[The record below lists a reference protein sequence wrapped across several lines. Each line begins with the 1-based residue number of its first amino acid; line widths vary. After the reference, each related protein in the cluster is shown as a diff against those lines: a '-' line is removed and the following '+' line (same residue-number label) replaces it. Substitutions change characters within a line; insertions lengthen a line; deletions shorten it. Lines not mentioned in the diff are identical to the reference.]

1 MKRALAVF
9 SVLAVLGFS
18 AFGIGTFSGKW
29 EAGICLIGC
38 TGGAP
43 SLTGNTLT
51 LNYTDF
57 GWTFTGVLSL
67 TGATAPNYD
76 VFKFSAKGAFGPLSI
91 TGNEWFDYTNA
102 AWMGGDLASSL
113 DFAGV
118 SVGLGVRHWDKDYAS
133 YFFSAT
139 DSTKPWYPD
148 TDPCPDINSGYEY
161 GMMYIL
167 TASVA
172 PIDLKVRFVDCC
184 TGISFYDAVIDV
196 SDIGLCCGIS
206 LDAELAFSKLGGFE
220 YLDISGIEI
229 PLCCGVSF
237 TVGVEFQ
244 TSGKTLNTGLK
255 FAGFGDACFTV
266 YADAIAQTG
275 SNVVDNK
282 WKNEWLGIVIHGY
295 KIKCSLGDCNYVE
308 FGTALDSTGRSKLGL
323 NAPEFEYM
331 KLNFCGAG
339 CCGGQY
345 NVAISIYFVE
355 SGKLFGINRLGATM
369 SIPVMS
375 NFTAK
380 VSFSTTPTLSVGWT
394 FTF

>member
-29 EAGICLIGC
+29 DATILLIG
-38 TGGAP
+38 TGAP
-43 SLTGNTLT
+43 KITANTLT

-67 TGATAPNYD
+67 TGATGTPGD

-118 SVGLGVRHWDKDYAS
+118 SVGLGVRHWDKDYAG

-148 TDPCPDINSGYEY
+148 TDPCQTYEY

-167 TASVA
+167 TAKVA

-184 TGISFYDAVIDV
+184 QGIMFYDTVISL

-206 LDAELAFSKLGGFE
+206 LDVELKFTKSGFN

-229 PLCCGVSF
+229 PLCCGVSL
-237 TVGVEFQ
+237 TAGVEFT
-244 TSGKTLNTGLK
+244 TSGKALSTGLK

-266 YADAIAQTG
+266 YGDAIEGGTPVNQ
-275 SNVVDNK
+275 
-282 WKNEWLGIVIHGY
+282 WLGIAIHGY

-308 FGTALDSTGRSKLGL
+308 FGTALDATGRSKLGL
-323 NAPEFEYM
+323 TAPEFEYM

-380 VSFSTTPTLSVGWT
+380 VTFDTTPSLKIGWT